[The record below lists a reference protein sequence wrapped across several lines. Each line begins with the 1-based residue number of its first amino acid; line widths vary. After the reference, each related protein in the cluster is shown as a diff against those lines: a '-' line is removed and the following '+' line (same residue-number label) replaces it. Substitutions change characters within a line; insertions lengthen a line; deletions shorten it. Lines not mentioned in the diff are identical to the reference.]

1 LESFPQAVEKVEAV
15 VLVVEE
21 VLVEEAVEKV
31 LGEVLVEV
39 VERR

>member
-15 VLVVEE
+15 LLVVEE